1 VALVFFRSSTTAF
14 VTVRPLMVGVG
25 IVALGGLNLLERG
38 DTALETALGEGTE

>member
-1 VALVFFRSSTTAF
+1 
-14 VTVRPLMVGVG
+14 MVGVG